1 MGRGIAQGAA
11 AVPVGRGVWGRRQMD
26 QQHLEDPPLDVLQ
39 QRVRDRQLPHTAGG
53 LGELP
58 ADVMAVQCIADGIQR
73 PGGDPQIPHKGGEL
87 PIDNQV
93 LSSLL
98 MPAERYKFV
107 WGTARR
113 YLPAHRRCA
122 PIPQA
127 GSPARSAY
135 ARIQPTGRDSRPAP
149 ERGCSYHPCQQ
160 AWCELYQ
167 NYSRSPAAV
176 KRRTAAT
183 AHSGRPRR
191 RRAGQ
196 QLHLHRLGHRLF
208 DLRLEHSIRLHLY
221 GQSVPFQLHR

>member
-1 MGRGIAQGAA
+1 MGNRA
-11 AVPVGRGVWGRRQMD
+11 AVSSSTSQVCSN
-26 QQHLEDPPLDVLQ
+26 
-39 QRVRDRQLPHTAGG
+39 TA
-53 LGELP
+53 
-58 ADVMAVQCIADGIQR
+58 
-73 PGGDPQIPHKGGEL
+73 
-87 PIDNQV
+87 
-93 LSSLL
+93 S
-98 MPAERYKFV
+98 
-107 WGTARR
+107 
-113 YLPAHRRCA
+113 
-122 PIPQA
+122 

-135 ARIQPTGRDSRPAP
+135 ARIQPTGRESRPAP

-208 DLRLEHSIRLHLY
+208 DLRLEHTSGCTFTGNRFRFNCTDGTPGHSLY
-221 GQSVPFQLHR
+221 NENTFEYNGIAVLLKSVPSDPAPDFQNSVFPASTPISGCPPAGGPTVSPGRPPRHLSKSRLVFYGTLPNFL

>member
-1 MGRGIAQGAA
+1 MYGEPRGGIFQHIAG
-11 AVPVGRGVWGRRQMD
+11 
-26 QQHLEDPPLDVLQ
+26 VLQ
-39 QRVRDRQLPHTAGG
+39 YRKR
-53 LGELP
+53 
-58 ADVMAVQCIADGIQR
+58 
-73 PGGDPQIPHKGGEL
+73 
-87 PIDNQV
+87 
-93 LSSLL
+93 
-98 MPAERYKFV
+98 
-107 WGTARR
+107 AR
-113 YLPAHRRCA
+113 L
-122 PIPQA
+122 Q
-127 GSPARSAY
+127 RSAY

-208 DLRLEHSIRLHLY
+208 DLRLEHTSGCTFTGNRFRFNCTDGTPGHSLY
-221 GQSVPFQLHR
+221 NENTFEYNGIAVLLKSVPSDPAPDFQNSVFPGNDTDIRCPPAGGPTVSPRGVRPGILQNHDWFFMEHCQTFYRVASDT